1 MLDQLSQSFGAGL
14 FTFGTHDPMCCG
26 PAIPGSLGLKE
37 LPGCGVLA
45 ERRLHL
51 IVEGALAVLI

>member
-1 MLDQLSQSFGAGL
+1 MLDQLSQSLGAGF
-14 FTFGTHDPMCCG
+14 FTLGAHDPMCCG

-51 IVEGALAVLI
+51 FVQAALAVLI